1 MSEEQK
7 NDIEVYETR
16 RFSKA
21 LDKLPEQTLYLVENE
36 IEKII
41 DNPRIGE
48 KQKGDLDF
56 LMVHKFPLN
65 NQLILIGYHWKE
77 NKLELYL
84 LDIGTHE
91 NFYQEQKRH
100 RKTDLRLIK

>member
-48 KQKGDLDF
+48 KKKGDLDF
-56 LMVHKFPLN
+56 LMVHKFSLN

-84 LDIGTHE
+84 LDIGNHE

>member
-1 MSEEQK
+1 MLEEQK
-7 NDIEVYETR
+7 NEIEVYETR

-21 LDKLPEQTLYLVENE
+21 LSKLPEQSLYLVEDE

-41 DNPRIGE
+41 KNPKIGE
-48 KQKGDLDF
+48 NKKGDLDF
-56 LMVHKFPLN
+56 LRVHKFSLN
-65 NQLILIGYHWKE
+65 NQLIMLGYHWKE

-91 NFYQEQKRH
+91 NFYQEQKQH
-100 RKTDLRLIK
+100 RKSDLKIIK